1 MKEKVN
7 FLSYFCHPSFSA
19 SPNPFFPSC
28 CFPLECNNL
37 IYHRHFCSSV
47 ISPSWL
53 LTWFPVSCLQSP
65 FLALALSLFVVK
77 LNSLFS
83 SVASFYSFNMV
94 LSLSLPLFFS
104 TPFLC
109 HFLSS
114 PLPLRL
120 SPSSFFTYFSCLS
133 HPLQTNLS
141 IFKPGFLLFFL

>member
-47 ISPSWL
+47 ISSSWL